1 MGDPV
6 QSSTRRIVARAAML
20 LIPVV
25 ALAAAAPWVV
35 ERFRPGRGN
44 ADMAER
50 PDRPP
55 TDEELRASRKADER
69 LADVVMSARH
79 ASAIAPADAEVD
91 ASGERVRW
99 FPGFGVAVESQPRG
113 ATVLVN
119 GQDLGETPLTASVE
133 CAPGELVQVEV
144 RKARHRPERR
154 TTHCRKDQ
162 LVELSVELR

>member
-1 MGDPV
+1 MGDPI
-6 QSSTRRIVARAAML
+6 QSSTRRIVARAATL

-25 ALAAAAPWVV
+25 ALALAAPWLVD
-35 ERFRPGRGN
+35 RFRPGRGG
-44 ADMAER
+44 AGVGER
-50 PDRPP
+50 PDPP
-55 TDEELRASRKADER
+55 PDEELRAMRKADER
-69 LADVVMSARH
+69 LAEVVMSSRH

-99 FPGFGVAVESQPRG
+99 FQGFGVAVESHPRG

-133 CAPGELVQVEV
+133 CVPGEPVEVEV

-162 LVELSVELR
+162 LVELTVELR

>member
-1 MGDPV
+1 MGDPI
-6 QSSTRRIVARAAML
+6 QSSTRRIVVRAATV

-25 ALAAAAPWVV
+25 ALAAAAPWLV
-35 ERFRPGRGN
+35 ERFRPGRGG
-44 ADMAER
+44 AEVGE
-50 PDRPP
+50 PDPP
-55 TDEELRASRKADER
+55 PDEELHAMRKADER
-69 LADVVMSARH
+69 LTEVVMSSRH

-99 FPGFGVAVESQPRG
+99 FPGFGVAVESHPRG

-133 CAPGELVQVEV
+133 CTPGEPVQVEV
-144 RKARHRPERR
+144 RKARHRPEHS

-162 LVELSVELR
+162 LVELSFELR